1 MATIEERRE
10 MRKMQPSEHAYTGY
24 VPAEIREPQ
33 IEAPK
38 IKNPPILG
46 YSGYR
51 PGCTE
56 LIGTTKTRDVKVR
69 GQPERHERRPGSPA
83 MSEKSGYGMFD
94 AESGYGQFMAPP
106 SEADCNSEMPA
117 AFKYDEN
124 LNDLYERSIAAV
136 GGEKA
141 VTKLIK
147 TVRDTIE
154 MRSKGRADTFQRMK
168 RAFLHVVPS
177 ETEPVPLSKFE
188 EVLALLSCVLSD
200 DQIVA
205 IFGTIDTH
213 CSGKIDRNAFITKI
227 NPN

>member
-1 MATIEERRE
+1 MN
-10 MRKMQPSEHAYTGY
+10 KD
-24 VPAEIREPQ
+24 
-33 IEAPK
+33 APLVFRCI
-38 IKNPPILG
+38 IKVV
-46 YSGYR
+46 GYR

-56 LIGTTKTRDVKVR
+56 LVGTTKTRDMKVR
-69 GQPERHERRPGSPA
+69 EQPEHVEPRPGSPT
-83 MSEKSGYGMFD
+83 MSQRSGYGMFD

-106 SEADCNSEMPA
+106 SEADYNSEMPS

-136 GGEKA
+136 GGDEA
-141 VTKLIK
+141 VKKLFK

-154 MRSKGRADTFQRMK
+154 MRSKGRGNTFQRIK

-177 ETEPVPLSKFE
+177 ETEQVPLSKFE

-200 DQIVA
+200 DHIVA
-205 IFGTIDTH
+205 IFGTLDTH

-227 NPN
+227 NL